1 MAIND
6 SNAPKGIPSSGE
18 VSPGN
23 TGSDRSINLLKNIKT
38 STSRTKSNSS
48 VNELRNW
55 FRTYIG
61 SGGDFNNT
69 GGNQTQANLSDW
81 HGTGILGVGVQTTN
95 ETQSTY
101 GTNNDATVTLQGFFS
116 EKFKY
121 TFTVNNQSKT
131 SLHGNSVTFTGLQ
144 GGNDQ
149 TGTEYEITVDSK
161 NTNTFT
167 AEIYVGGGGGF
178 SGGFSDELRTVT
190 FNRSAL
196 PTSSFKFRAAYKGA
210 GRVRGTNS
218 TGLRSFGTSNNPINF
233 TYTAAG
239 GAAPGR
245 TSDPLFLL
253 IGKEDPGG
261 RDYGPSFTYP

>member
-1 MAIND
+1 MSVND

-61 SGGDFNNT
+61 SGGDFDNT

-81 HGTGILGVGVQTTN
+81 HGTGILGIGLRTTN
-95 ETQSTY
+95 ETSSTY
-101 GTNNDATVTLQGFFS
+101 GVNDDAKIEIGGYFS

-121 TFTVNNQSKT
+121 SFALNGTTKT
-131 SLHGNSVTFTGLQ
+131 ATRGVSVTFTGLQ
-144 GGNDQ
+144 GGTST
-149 TGTEYEITVDSK
+149 TGTEYTINVKT
-161 NTNTFT
+161 
-167 AEIYVGGGGGF
+167 Y
-178 SGGFSDELRTVT
+178 
-190 FNRSAL
+190 NRDNQQAL
-196 PTSSFKFRAAYKGA
+196 PVSKVKVRTAYNGA
-210 GRVRGTNS
+210 GRVRGTNT
-218 TGLRSFGTSNNPINF
+218 TGIKSFGTSNNPIDF
-233 TYTAAG
+233 TYSG
-239 GAAPGR
+239 GAGAGK
-245 TSDPLFLL
+245 TSNPLWLL

>member
-6 SNAPKGIPSSGE
+6 SNAPKHIPGSGE
-18 VSPGN
+18 ISPGN
-23 TGSDRSINLLKNIKT
+23 TNTDRSINLLKNIKT
-38 STSRTKSNSS
+38 STTRVQSNTSLNS
-48 VNELRNW
+48 LRNW

-61 SGGDFNNT
+61 GSGNFDNSGSS
-69 GGNQTQANLSDW
+69 GTQVNLSDW
-81 HGTGILGVGVQTTN
+81 HGAGILGVGVQTTN

-101 GTNNDATVTLQGFFS
+101 GTNNDATVTLQGYFS

-131 SLHGNSVTFTGLQ
+131 SFHGESVTFTGLE
-144 GGNDQ
+144 GG
-149 TGTEYEITVDSK
+149 
-161 NTNTFT
+161 T
-167 AEIYVGGGGGF
+167 ADTPSLGYTCNVTALNI
-178 SGGFSDELRTVT
+178 SDRQ
-190 FNRSAL
+190 AL
-196 PTSSFKFRAAYKGA
+196 PTSSFYFTPGYTGVA
-210 GRVRGTNS
+210 RVRGVNE
-218 TGLRSFGTSNNPINF
+218 TGINSFGTATNLIDF